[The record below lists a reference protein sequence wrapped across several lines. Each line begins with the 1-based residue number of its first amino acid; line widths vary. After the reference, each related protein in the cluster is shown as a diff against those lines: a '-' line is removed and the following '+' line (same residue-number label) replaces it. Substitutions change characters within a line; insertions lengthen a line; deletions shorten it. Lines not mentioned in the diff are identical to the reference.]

1 LGFGEFKKSAPLGP
15 GAGYSEVLTR
25 GGPDGGGLIPW
36 IDLGYKPKEVGRLK
50 VEARLVSEGCGF
62 KTANVVGGGF

>member
-1 LGFGEFKKSAPLGP
+1 VLGFGSFSRSAPLGP
-15 GAGYSEVLTR
+15 DTGHNSKVL
-25 GGPDGGGLIPW
+25 GNGGLIPW

-62 KTANVVGGGF
+62 KTASVVSGGF